1 MLRADQIV
9 TRLVAQ
15 EKSLILTADWQL
27 SEASGFNAAFA
38 FPLGSG
44 MATEMHLTE
53 QPIAE

>member
-27 SEASGFNAAFA
+27 SEANGFNAAFA
-38 FPLGSG
+38 SPLGSG